1 MHSSQKT
8 AEWPTSQLS
17 CTNTQ
22 TWMPRA
28 HPLHPSPILVP
39 TLLLGPDSHTGV
51 PHQSIRE
58 CMSDLPASWTTTTLC
73 IPFPQDPLYH
83 LLPPISSCS
92 PGQPFPTTVTD
103 SIDSGILQISQIKR
117 WVTCLP
123 VELPTTQM
131 LNPRAHPM
139 VIPLSNHPSSF
150 IGGQP
155 GSRDHRKTP
164 TQGC

>member
-1 MHSSQKT
+1 MT
-8 AEWPTSQLS
+8 YLPAELHQYPDLDARDTSLAPLS
-17 CTNTQ
+17 HLSTNT
-22 TWMPRA
+22 TA
-28 HPLHPSPILVP
+28 GSCF
-39 TLLLGPDSHTGV
+39 SHWS

-58 CMSDLPASWTTTTLC
+58 CMSDLPASWTTTTPC
-73 IPFPQDPLYH
+73 ILFPQDPLYH

-139 VIPLSNHPSSF
+139 VLPLSDHPSSF